1 MLLSRLK
8 QFGKFAAKKSAD
20 AGKKYAKNKINNTKP
35 VKKLHELHDKLQK
48 MIKNG
53 RRAAKAA
60 AWAVRAVIFLVS
72 NPIGWVC
79 SIILAFIIVQSAD
92 ALEDLSKTTSD
103 LTAKSTQTTQNR
115 IGNQS
120 ESDSVTTEGNIVLI
134 DCKKDSKHE
143 SKSSD
148 SVSSKGADDSDPFKE
163 GTTAHKNA
171 KDAFDL
177 WTSKGLSGAAAAGLI
192 GWVNSEGGW
201 YIVGRAEGH
210 QSQVIEEASIKYGNV
225 PIPSTSK
232 YTVGGGGIYQF
243 TPYDKYAPLSDPS
256 WEDSKKMNEYVA
268 GIVAGDWNPAH
279 DMTGG
284 NHSFE
289 DFARSTV
296 AEEATLMW
304 NAYERGD
311 QAVIPKQQKIDEAK
325 KANEAFNK
333 DNIPFDEEKFK
344 ANFSNAKGGSK
355 SSSSGNQD
363 SKKRCKSDNKK
374 SGGSGWHKH
383 KDGKADPAKGWWSP
397 KDLPDGLKPY
407 AVDPESMGMK
417 YESSEGWE
425 CIAYNGGQCTDLT
438 ASLGHKLWEKN
449 GEHPRQLMGN
459 GIDVANNWASTYGGS
474 TSHEPRA
481 GSIFSSPGNSSAGH
495 TGIVSHVF
503 EDGSILVIEQ
513 NVIGYSGDEN
523 GQHYSWSYQM
533 VSESEASSW
542 TYYDPEEQGFS
553 IVPEAKAMA

>member
-1 MLLSRLK
+1 MSRLK

-20 AGKKYAKNKINNTKP
+20 AGKKYAKNKVNNSKP
-35 VKKLHELHDKLQK
+35 VKKLRELHDKLQN

-53 RRAAKAA
+53 KRALKAA

-79 SIILAFIIVQSAD
+79 SIILIFILIESAD

-120 ESDSVTTEGNIVLI
+120 NSDTVTTEGNIVLI
-134 DCKKDSKHE
+134 DCKKDSKHD
-143 SKSSD
+143 SDKSSD
-148 SVSSKGADDSDPFKE
+148 SVSSKGADDTDTFKE
-163 GTTAHKNA
+163 GTTAYKNA

-177 WTSKGLSGAAAAGLI
+177 WTSKGLSGVAAAGI
-192 GWVNSEGGW
+192 VGWTESEGGW
-201 YIVGRAEGH
+201 YIIGRAESH
-210 QSQVIEEASIKYGNV
+210 FSQVIEEASIKFGNV
-225 PIPSTSK
+225 PIPSGPG
-232 YTVGGGGIYQF
+232 YDVGGGGIYQF

-256 WEDSKKMNEYVA
+256 WEDAKKMNEYVA
-268 GIVAGDWNPAH
+268 NQLPKDWDPGQ
-279 DMTGG
+279 DLSG
-284 NHSFE
+284 NRMSFE
-289 DFARSTV
+289 DFAKSSNIDD
-296 AEEATLMW
+296 ATLAW
-304 NAYERGD
+304 NAYEKGNP
-311 QAVIPKQQKIDEAK
+311 AKIDNSRKKGDGK

-344 ANFSNAKGGSK
+344 ANFGSDKGDKGK
-355 SSSSGNQD
+355 SSSSGSQD

-374 SGGSGWHKH
+374 SGGTGWHKH
-383 KDGKADPAKGWWSP
+383 KDGKADPAKGWWAP
-397 KDLPDGLKPY
+397 KDLPDNLKPY

-417 YESSEGWE
+417 YDNSEGWE
-425 CIAYNGGQCTDLT
+425 CIAYDGGQCTDLT
-438 ASLGHKLWEKN
+438 ASLAHKLWEKN
-449 GEHPRQLMGN
+449 GEHPRQLMGD
-459 GIDVANNWASTYGGS
+459 GINVANNWASTYGGS

-481 GSIFSSPGNSSAGH
+481 GSIFSSPGLTSAGH

-503 EDGSILVIEQ
+503 EDGSILIIEQ
-513 NVIGYSGDEN
+513 NVRGYSGHEN
-523 GQHYSWSYQM
+523 GHHYTWSYQM
-533 VSESEASSW
+533 VPESEASTW